1 MQVRRNVIAG
11 VLSLMVLS
19 SCVTTTTGGFN
30 TEPSQERAERDFVQ
44 LATGYFE
51 AGDMAASRRNIN
63 NALAI
68 NSRSADAYNV
78 LALVLQREGDIQLAR
93 ETFERALAL
102 DSENARA
109 RNNFAALLFEI
120 GEYEQSYRQLEMV
133 ANDTTYE
140 SRALAFENLGLSALR
155 TERPE
160 RAEYAFERALQLNSN
175 LYRASL
181 KMAQIKFD
189 KGEFAESMTHY
200 SQFVTT
206 INFYNVAQTAR
217 SLRLGIQLE
226 RRFDN
231 DEGAVL
237 YGALLQNLYRDSPQ
251 YQDYLNT
258 QNDQ

>member
-1 MQVRRNVIAG
+1 MGVNYRVIACVLCLV
-11 VLSLMVLS
+11 VLSG
-19 SCVTTTTGGFN
+19 CVTTTTGGFS
-30 TEPSQERAERDFVQ
+30 TEPSQERAERDFVL

-51 AGDMAASRRNIN
+51 AGDTAAARRNVN

-68 NSRSADAYNV
+68 NSRSADAFNV
-78 LALVLQREGDIQLAR
+78 LALVLQREGDTQLAR

-102 DSENARA
+102 DADNARA
-109 RNNFAALLFEI
+109 RNNFAALLFAI

-175 LYRASL
+175 LYRSSL
-181 KMAQIKFD
+181 EMAQIKFD

-206 INFYNVAQTAR
+206 SNFYNVAQTAR
-217 SLRLGIQLE
+217 SLWLGIQLE

-237 YGALLQNLYRDSPQ
+237 FGALLQNLHRDSPQ
-251 YQDYLNT
+251 YQDYLNS
-258 QNDQ
+258 QHDQ

>member
-1 MQVRRNVIAG
+1 MQGINRVIAG
-11 VLSLMVLS
+11 VFCLLALS

-44 LATGYFE
+44 LAIGYFE
-51 AGDMAASRRNIN
+51 AGDMAAARRNAN
-63 NALAI
+63 NALSI

-93 ETFERALAL
+93 ETFERALGL
-102 DSENARA
+102 DENNPRV
-109 RNNFAALLFEI
+109 RNNFAALLFQI

-133 ANDTTYE
+133 ANDTAYE
-140 SRALAFENLGLSALR
+140 ARALAFENLGLSALA
-155 TERPE
+155 TERSE

-175 LYRASL
+175 LYRSSL
-181 KMAQIKFD
+181 EMAQIKFG

-206 INFYNVAQTAR
+206 SNFYNVTQTAR
-217 SLRLGIQLE
+217 SLWLGIQLE

-237 YGALLQNLYRDSPQ
+237 YGALLQNVYRDSPQ
-251 YQDYLNT
+251 YQDYLNS
-258 QNDQ
+258 QNDK

>member
-1 MQVRRNVIAG
+1 MRVRNG
-11 VLSLMVLS
+11 VMASALYMVLLA

-30 TEPSQERAERDFVQ
+30 TEPSQERAVRDFVQ
-44 LATGYFE
+44 LAIGYFE
-51 AGDMAASRRNIN
+51 AGDMGAARRNIN
-63 NALAI
+63 NALAL

-78 LALVLQREGDIQLAR
+78 LALVLQREGDTQLAR

-102 DSENARA
+102 ESNNSRA
-109 RNNFAALLFEI
+109 RNNLAALLFDM
-120 GEYEQSYRQLEMV
+120 GEYEQSYRQLEIV
-133 ANDTTYE
+133 ANDTTYDA
-140 SRALAFENLGLSALR
+140 RALAFENLGLSALR

-175 LYRASL
+175 LYRSSL
-181 KMAQIKFD
+181 EMAQIKFD
-189 KGEFAESMTHY
+189 KGEFAVAMTHY

-206 INFYNVAQTAR
+206 SNFYNVAQTAR
-217 SLRLGIQLE
+217 SLWLGIQLE

-231 DEGAVL
+231 EEGAVL

-251 YQDYLNT
+251 YQDYLNS